1 VRPRPLLPEL
11 AGLVPAREL
20 VPLPAARRAAR
31 VQWVPLAPVR
41 ARVLAVVLVLVLV
54 LV

>member
-20 VPLPAARRAAR
+20 VPLPAAWRAAR

-41 ARVLAVVLVLVLV
+41 VLAVVLVLVLV